1 MGESAVGPGTGSP
14 GSGHCATVSSP
25 KPEICLPEVPGLVL
39 SQSVMPTLN
48 NLPVKFLQKYMFRMV
63 LMTVQKMP
71 RQLCS
76 CTEST
81 IDCRYS
87 RGCRSP

>member
-1 MGESAVGPGTGSP
+1 
-14 GSGHCATVSSP
+14 
-25 KPEICLPEVPGLVL
+25 
-39 SQSVMPTLN
+39 MPTLKY
-48 NLPVKFLQKYMFRMV
+48 LPVKSLQKYMFRMV

-81 IDCRYS
+81 IDCS
-87 RGCRSP
+87 